1 MVAGATKALGKL
13 AVEGV
18 EQGVKALT
26 KGAGRGTR
34 KAATT
39 AVKKTTKAAVKKT
52 TKAAV
57 TEVAPTVPTKGIE
70 DQIAGGIE
78 KLQNSTFGKQVDPKT
93 GKPLVAPQTWY
104 DIADN
109 WRQGETMNIQPE
121 IDDTDSLLNS
131 GNFEEINNYLDGIRG
146 VVEKR
151 RQGNMQVAARDQAL
165 GRTPAQPTPE
175 PPPVHNLTADT
186 EEAWKKEVLVPWIEQ
201 NQGQIRENKLFTN
214 QNIGEIILDNQKKRV
229 STAGIEKYLDD
240 PSGNP
245 QIHDTKYLKLKDS
258 KEGLLDNRAI
268 ASDPMNSPEAMN
280 TLKTANE
287 AHKSGVKIKDKYGKE
302 IRAGISAEWLN
313 PESFRAG
320 QIKASNMARQIIRKI
335 RKIPGFKDF
344 NVQQGHSI
352 DLIKSGG
359 VDATGNFGAETSK
372 ANQYWN
378 RKHVG
383 GTIMSSGAME
393 EIGQSR
399 GSAEELADLIT
410 GKGSKSAQR
419 RAEYRQLGGLT
430 EIWNQALI
438 AKETKGKGM
447 KEAIA
452 TLTKHRNAIVKGD
465 YTALQ
470 SDFKLPGSQVTLD
483 DMLAIQILA
492 LEKGD
497 ATAAAEKVVAER
509 LAFEWAKANGLAD
522 NQNTLEILQKS
533 MKYINTKIDVEDAAA
548 KGAPKKGYEYS
559 GRDMNKKGIEGFPE
573 NRKQILQ
580 RGAAQP
586 VDWSGV

>member
-1 MVAGATKALGKL
+1 MAIAGEVLEQGFKA
-13 AVEGV
+13 
-18 EQGVKALT
+18 GVKALT

-39 AVKKTTKAAVKKT
+39 AVKKTTQAAAKK
-52 TKAAV
+52 
-57 TEVAPTVPTKGIE
+57 VAPAVPTKGIE

-78 KLQNSTFGKQVDPKT
+78 KLQNSAFGKQVDPKT
-93 GKPLVAPQTWY
+93 GKPLVAISTWY

-109 WRQGETMNIQPE
+109 WRQGETLNIQPE

-151 RQGNMQVAARDQAL
+151 RQGNMQVAARDKAL

-201 NQGQIRENKLFTN
+201 NQAQIRENKLFTN
-214 QNIGEIILDNQKKRV
+214 QNIGEIIVDNQKKRV

-258 KEGLLDNRAI
+258 KEGLLDNRAV
-268 ASDPMNSPEAMN
+268 AADPMSSPEAVK
-280 TLKTANE
+280 TLETANE
-287 AHKSGVKIKDKYGKE
+287 AHKSGIKIKDKYGKE

-320 QIKASNMARQIIRKI
+320 QMKAANMARQIIRKI
-335 RKIPGFKDF
+335 RKIPGFEDF

-410 GKGSKSAQR
+410 GKGPRSAQR
-419 RAEYRQLGGLT
+419 RAEYRQLGVLT
-430 EIWNQALI
+430 EIWNQAII

-470 SDFKLPGSQVTLD
+470 SDFKLPGSQITLD

-548 KGAPKKGYEYS
+548 KGAPKKGYRFS
-559 GRDMNKKGIEGFPE
+559 GMSPE
-573 NRKQILQ
+573 EIKEAMPGRYEKLPSMAT
-580 RGAAQP
+580 GK
-586 VDWSGV
+586 

>member
-1 MVAGATKALGKL
+1 MVAGATKALVKL
-13 AVEGV
+13 EGEGAQQV
-18 EQGVKALT
+18 VKSAT
-26 KGAGRGTR
+26 KRSGR

-39 AVKKTTKAAVKKT
+39 AVKKTTKAAIKKT

-57 TEVAPTVPTKGIE
+57 TEVAPAVPTKGIE

-93 GKPLVAPQTWY
+93 GKPLVAPQIWY

-258 KEGLLDNRAI
+258 KEGLLDNRAV
-268 ASDPMNSPEAMN
+268 AADPMNSPEAMN

-287 AHKSGVKIKDKYGKE
+287 VHKSGIKIKDKYGKE
-302 IRAGISAEWLN
+302 IRGGISSEWLN

-320 QIKASNMARQIIRKI
+320 QMKAANMARQIIRKI
-335 RKIPGFKDF
+335 RKIPGFEDLD
-344 NVQQGHSI
+344 VQQGHPI
-352 DLIKSGG
+352 DLLKSKG
-359 VDATGNFGAETSK
+359 VDATAAFGAESGK
-372 ANQYWN
+372 ANRYWN
-378 RKHVG
+378 RKQFG
-383 GTIMSSGAME
+383 GTVMNRGAME
-393 EIGQSR
+393 ELGQAP
-399 GSAEELADLIT
+399 GAAEELADAIT
-410 GKGSKSAQR
+410 GTGPRSAQR
-419 RAEYRQLGGLT
+419 RAEYRQFGVLT

-452 TLTKHRNAIVKGD
+452 TLTKHRNAITKGD
-465 YTALQ
+465 YSALQ

-492 LEKGD
+492 LKTGD
-497 ATAAAEKVVAER
+497 ATTAAEKVVAER

-548 KGAPKKGYEYS
+548 KGAPKKGYRFS
-559 GRDMNKKGIEGFPE
+559 GMSPE
-573 NRKQILQ
+573 EIQESVPGRYEKLPSMATGQ
-580 RGAAQP
+580 
-586 VDWSGV
+586 